1 MKIVLDYKK
10 GAFARFR
17 KLKIY
22 LDGDIPLTDMKQG
35 QRKEVEIPEKT
46 ESFFGKMDWVK
57 TEKIKIED
65 LSEGD
70 CVEMVPYFSSKHADS
85 YRRLGNMSLPIRI
98 VIRNND
104 GSQKHTS
111 PERQ

>member
-10 GAFARFR
+10 GGFARFR

-22 LDGDIPLTDMKQG
+22 LDGDIHLTDVKQG

-46 ESFFGKMDWVK
+46 ESLFGKMDWVK
-57 TEKIKIED
+57 TEKIEIED

-70 CVEMVPYFSSKHADS
+70 CVELVPYFSWKHSDS
-85 YRRLGNMSLPIRI
+85 YRSFGKMPLPIRV
-98 VIRNND
+98 VIRNKD
-104 GSQKHTS
+104 VFQKHTS
-111 PERQ
+111 PEKQ